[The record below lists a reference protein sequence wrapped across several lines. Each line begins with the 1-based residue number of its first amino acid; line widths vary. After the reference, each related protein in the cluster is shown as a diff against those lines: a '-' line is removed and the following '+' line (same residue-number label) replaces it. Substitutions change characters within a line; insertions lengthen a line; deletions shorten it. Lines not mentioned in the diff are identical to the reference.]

1 MPFAP
6 PVTITVR
13 PDSLAIALLLRA
25 HPADEFFE
33 FRELLLDHADGR
45 LILELERLLV
55 EFLRGEGDDDLGPA
69 EQDDVDGGQRLP
81 QVILHARAAENA
93 AGGRLQRHRLVLE
106 RLLLQARSPIA
117 P

>member
-6 PVTITVR
+6 PVTIAVR

-25 HPADEFFE
+25 HAADEFFE

-69 EQDDVDGGQRLP
+69 EQDDVDRGQRLP
-81 QVILHARAAENA
+81 RRKFHRRAAEVA
-93 AGGRLQRHRLVLE
+93 AGADRRGNRFVLE
-106 RLLLQARSPIA
+106 RLLL
-117 P
+117 